1 MPNTND
7 NVIVVKRQNFDIAM
21 KSIKD
26 LSNQAKEHEP
36 LDRVSNSGGF
46 LGLGDHKVTG
56 YELNNMVSQ
65 VEGQLVDMKNFYLGF
80 LDIITSIYK
89 ALDALD
95 REHISGI
102 LIAANAAKVASDKAT
117 QNVEA
122 IQKIVKVLQ
131 KFNKKLENLEHL
143 MDVDKA
149 WELLEEQTQL
159 LKDFSEYKDKLSK
172 LEHLKDVDKLWD
184 DKVSQS
190 ESLDD
195 LAKKLGEIDRILE
208 AQGESISDFT
218 NIVKNIFENQ
228 QSFIDST
235 NKRFAEHQATVESR
249 LVNREKAIEESFTSL
264 SELFN
269 RNQDDLNRKVDEL
282 SKVQADK
289 LDSLDKAQTDRLN
302 QIEVSQTQALGQI
315 AKAQSATLSSI
326 EKAQVDR
333 LNQISIAQVEKLEAI
348 NKSLE
353 EEKSTLNEM
362 VTTLARKIKIAYIL
376 AGGAAS
382 ISIIHL
388 LFNIIGIL

>member
-26 LSNQAKEHEP
+26 LSEQAKDHEP

-56 YELNNMVSQ
+56 CELNNVVSQ
-65 VEGQLVDMKNFYLGF
+65 VEDQLVDMKNFDLGF

-117 QNVEA
+117 QNVDA

-143 MDVDKA
+143 MDIDKA

-159 LKDFSEYKDKLSK
+159 LKDLSEYKDKLSN
-172 LEHLKDVDKLWD
+172 LEHLKDVDKLWRE
-184 DKVSQS
+184 KVSQS
-190 ESLDD
+190 ESLDN
-195 LAKKLGEIDRILE
+195 LAKKLDEVDRTLE
-208 AQGESISDFT
+208 AQGKSISDFT
-218 NIVKNIFENQ
+218 DIVKNISEDQ
-228 QSFIDST
+228 QNFIDST
-235 NKRFAEHQATVESR
+235 DKRLAEYQTTIERHLA
-249 LVNREKAIEESFTSL
+249 NREKAIQESFTSL

-302 QIEVSQTQALGQI
+302 QIEVSQAQTLGQI
-315 AKAQSATLSSI
+315 SKAQFATLSSI

-333 LNQISIAQVEKLEAI
+333 LNQISKAQVEKLEAI

-382 ISIIHL
+382 ITIIHL
-388 LFNIIGIL
+388 FFNIIGIL

>member
-26 LSNQAKEHEP
+26 LSDQAKEHEP

-56 YELNNMVSQ
+56 YELNNVVSQ
-65 VEGQLVDMKNFYLGF
+65 VEDQLVDMKNFDLGF

-117 QNVEA
+117 QNVET

-159 LKDFSEYKDKLSK
+159 LKDLSEYKDKLSK

-184 DKVSQS
+184 DKVTSPLGSRAFSVWVRVPSGAPEQ
-190 ESLDD
+190 ESL
-195 LAKKLGEIDRILE
+195 LCL
-208 AQGESISDFT
+208 
-218 NIVKNIFENQ
+218 
-228 QSFIDST
+228 
-235 NKRFAEHQATVESR
+235 
-249 LVNREKAIEESFTSL
+249 
-264 SELFN
+264 
-269 RNQDDLNRKVDEL
+269 
-282 SKVQADK
+282 
-289 LDSLDKAQTDRLN
+289 
-302 QIEVSQTQALGQI
+302 TQ
-315 AKAQSATLSSI
+315 K
-326 EKAQVDR
+326 
-333 LNQISIAQVEKLEAI
+333 
-348 NKSLE
+348 
-353 EEKSTLNEM
+353 
-362 VTTLARKIKIAYIL
+362 
-376 AGGAAS
+376 
-382 ISIIHL
+382 
-388 LFNIIGIL
+388 

>member
-26 LSNQAKEHEP
+26 LSEQAKDHEP

-56 YELNNMVSQ
+56 CELNNVVSQ
-65 VEGQLVDMKNFYLGF
+65 VEDQLVDMKNFDLGF

-117 QNVEA
+117 QNVDA

-143 MDVDKA
+143 MDIDKA

-159 LKDFSEYKDKLSK
+159 LKDLSEYKDKLSN
-172 LEHLKDVDKLWD
+172 LEHLKDVDKLWRE
-184 DKVSQS
+184 KVSQS
-190 ESLDD
+190 ESLDN
-195 LAKKLGEIDRILE
+195 LAKKLDEVDRTLE
-208 AQGESISDFT
+208 AQGKSISDFT
-218 NIVKNIFENQ
+218 DIVENISEDQ
-228 QSFIDST
+228 QNFIDST
-235 NKRFAEHQATVESR
+235 DKRLAEYQTTIERHLA
-249 LVNREKAIEESFTSL
+249 NREKAIQESFTSL

-302 QIEVSQTQALGQI
+302 QIEVSQAQTLGQI
-315 AKAQSATLSSI
+315 SKAQFATLSSI

-333 LNQISIAQVEKLEAI
+333 LNQISKAQVEKLEAI

-382 ISIIHL
+382 ITIIHL
-388 LFNIIGIL
+388 FFNIIGIL